1 MAYQAL
7 PTPTS
12 LRAAAQAVAG
22 RGEALVVMTTLRG
35 CVYCELVRNSYLH
48 PLMREG
54 KAFAVQIDVQDSATA
69 IQDFGGQTTTPAAL
83 AEAWK
88 AGFTPTLMFF
98 GPDGRERA
106 ERLVGVSSAD
116 FYGEYLNQ
124 RLETARQALKK

>member
-1 MAYQAL
+1 MAYQPL
-7 PTPTS
+7 PTPKS
-12 LRAAAQAVAG
+12 LRAAAQAVAE
-22 RGEALVVMTTLRG
+22 RGEPLLVMTTLQG

-54 KAFAVQIDVQDSATA
+54 RAFAVQLDVQDRASA
-69 IQDFGGQTTTPAAL
+69 IQDFGGTTTTPAAL
-83 AEAWK
+83 AERWK

-124 RLETARQALKK
+124 RLDTARQGLRK